1 MSKQKSTKKVSKR
14 APRRAAP
21 NSDDK
26 YKICISGSAANNCA
40 PGAYKMAEE
49 TGYQIVKQ
57 GAVLL
62 TGATIGIPEWAT
74 RGAKRAKGMSIGF
87 SPASTKREHLG
98 TYRLPTN
105 NMDLIVYTGADYSG
119 RNLILTRSAD
129 AVINICGRVG
139 TLNEFTIAFE
149 DQKPIG
155 ILTGTGGIT
164 EEIDHILTVSKR
176 GRRGIV
182 FDSDPKKLVKKV
194 IQLLKDRDKKLRYY
208 QRPVIKLSME

>member
-1 MSKQKSTKKVSKR
+1 MPKSLGKK
-14 APRRAAP
+14 
-21 NSDDK
+21 DK
-26 YKICISGSAANNCA
+26 YKICVSGSAANNCA
-40 PGAYKMAEE
+40 PGAYKKSEE
-49 TGYQIVKQ
+49 VGYQIAKQ

-62 TGATIGIPEWAT
+62 TGATIGIPDWAT

-155 ILTGTGGIT
+155 ILVGTGGIT
-164 EEIDHILTVSKR
+164 EEVDHILTVSKR

-182 FDSDPKKLVKKV
+182 FDSDPGVLVKKV
-194 IQLLKDRDKKLRYY
+194 IKLLKDRDKKLRYF
-208 QRPVIKLSME
+208 QRPVLKLSLE

>member
-1 MSKQKSTKKVSKR
+1 MPKLNQ
-14 APRRAAP
+14 
-21 NSDDK
+21 DK
-26 YKICISGSAANNCA
+26 YKICVSGSAANNCS
-40 PGAYKMAEE
+40 PGAYKKAEE
-49 TGYQIVKQ
+49 VGYQIAKQ

-62 TGATIGIPEWAT
+62 SGATIGIPEWAT
-74 RGAKRAKGMSIGF
+74 RGAKRGKGMSIGF

-98 TYRLPTN
+98 TYRLPIN
-105 NMDLIVYTGADYSG
+105 NLDLIVYTGADYSG

-155 ILTGTGGIT
+155 ILTATGGIT

-182 FDSDPKKLVKKV
+182 FDEDPAKLVKKV
-194 IQLLKDRDKKLRYY
+194 IHMLKDRDKKLKYY
-208 QRPVIKLSME
+208 NRPEVKLSLE

>member
-1 MSKQKSTKKVSKR
+1 MK
-14 APRRAAP
+14 
-21 NSDDK
+21 DK
-26 YKICISGSAANNCA
+26 YKICVSGSAANNCA
-40 PGAYKMAEE
+40 PGAFKAAYD
-49 TGYQIVKQ
+49 TGYHIVKQ
-57 GAVLL
+57 GCVLL

-74 RGAKRAKGMSIGF
+74 RGAAKAKGMSIGF
-87 SPASTKREHLG
+87 SPASTKREHLN
-98 TYRLPTN
+98 TYKLPVN

-129 AVINICGRVG
+129 AVIEICGRIG

-164 EEIDHILTVSKR
+164 DEIDHLLSVSKR

-182 FDSDPKKLVKKV
+182 FDDDPARLVKK
-194 IQLLKDRDKKLRYY
+194 IIKLLKDRDKKLRYFN
-208 QRPVIKLSME
+208 RPVVKLSLE